1 MNRRVQGHIDSGT
14 PGLFIYILSTCAQHL
29 RWHEVFSIV
38 SKNLNNRQTL
48 RQRRRALSTRQQQR
62 ASTALSQHLGQ
73 LQKFQ
78 QARRIAYYL
87 ANDGEISPHFAIAN
101 VEQRGQHTY
110 LPVLHPLKYNRL
122 YFTSHRHQPRLRRN
136 RFGIF
141 EPRLGQNPVAA
152 VWTLDIILLP
162 LVAFDRCGNRLG
174 MGGGFYDRSLARI
187 TESKMKRPLL
197 IGLAH
202 HCQEVAQLQSQ
213 NWDIPLDIIATDK
226 ELIHINTKTKTLP
239 R

>member
-1 MNRRVQGHIDSGT
+1 
-14 PGLFIYILSTCAQHL
+14 LSIIN
-29 RWHEVFSIV
+29 EPVI
-38 SKNLNNRQTL
+38 NRQTL
-48 RQRRRALSTRQQQR
+48 RQRRRKLSARQQQR
-62 ASTALSQHLGQ
+62 ASAALAQHLHR
-73 LQKFQ
+73 LQKFR

-87 ANDGEISPHFAIAN
+87 ANDGEISPHLAVAN
-101 VEQRGQHTY
+101 AQRRGQQTY

-141 EPRLGQNPVAA
+141 EPQLGQNSVAA

-174 MGGGFYDRSLARI
+174 MGGGFYDRSLAQLP
-187 TESKMKRPLL
+187 TSNMKRPLL

-202 HCQEVAQLQSQ
+202 HCQEVAQLETQ

-226 ELIHINTKTKTLP
+226 ELIHVDSPTLP
-239 R
+239 SKEL